1 MLIKV
6 PSLHMGFPGGSVGKE
21 SACNAGDPSSI
32 PVSGRSTGEGEGICP
47 RVHSLC
53 CVCYRFCQMHDDAY
67 PPFWYH
73 IEYLTALKIPC
84 APSVYPFL

>member
-32 PVSGRSTGEGEGICP
+32 PVSGRSTGEGEGICLGFTLCVVCAIGFVKCMMM
-47 RVHSLC
+47 RILHSG
-53 CVCYRFCQMHDDAY
+53 
-67 PPFWYH
+67 
-73 IEYLTALKIPC
+73 IT
-84 APSVYPFL
+84 